1 MAHEKYHTKA
11 LFLGS
16 YSFGEDSRMGVLFTE
31 HFGLLKVVCQG
42 SRRNSSK
49 LNFHL
54 GVPSRCEVTLVRG
67 KEYWRLVGA
76 SEGELYWKTFE
87 NERKKLEALSRLFSF
102 LPRFIHGE
110 GSGSVIYPLLG
121 EFASSLKHTKESNII
136 LLEGLALGRILRELG
151 YFPESKE
158 LAFLFIEN
166 SFSENLIR
174 EAGGKKKLLFTAI
187 NTAIQ
192 ESHL

>member
-1 MAHEKYHTKA
+1 MAHEKYHTEA
-11 LFLGS
+11 FLLGS
-16 YSFGEDSRMGVLFTE
+16 FPFGEDSRIGILFTE
-31 HFGLLKVVCQG
+31 RFGLLKALCQG
-42 SRRNSSK
+42 SRKYSSK

-54 GVPSRCEVTLVRG
+54 GVPSRCEATLVRG

-76 SEGELYWKTFE
+76 SEGERYWKTFE
-87 NERKKLEALSRLFSF
+87 GQRKKLEALSRLFYF

-110 GSGSVIYPLLG
+110 GSGGIIYSLLE
-121 EFASSLKHTKESNII
+121 EFSSALKKIEEKDIE

-151 YFPESKE
+151 YFPDSKE

-166 SFSENLIR
+166 SFSEDLLL
-174 EAGGKKKLLFTAI
+174 EAKGKERALFSAI
-187 NTAIQ
+187 NTAIA